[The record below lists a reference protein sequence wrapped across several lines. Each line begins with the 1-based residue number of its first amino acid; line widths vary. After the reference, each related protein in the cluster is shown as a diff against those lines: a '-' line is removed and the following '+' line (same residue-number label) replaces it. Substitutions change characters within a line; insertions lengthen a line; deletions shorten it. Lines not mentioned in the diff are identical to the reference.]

1 MDGQYR
7 MKGWAVGDGGIDGQ
21 WGMEGWVMGMEGW
34 VVEDRGME
42 GCTVGGGGMGS
53 GGWRDG

>member
-42 GCTVGGGGMGS
+42 GCTVGS
-53 GGWRDG
+53 ILLA